1 MKLARYTP
9 WAAFI
14 LVILGGSPL
23 GAQDGDYLFKT
34 YCAICHESTSGEQ
47 ARGPERSV
55 LRQMTPEH
63 ILDVLE
69 KGAMKAQAAERSRV
83 QRRILAEYLSGKSF
97 GEAPSDL
104 IPKSAFCGGGAGS
117 FSATG
122 TGPAWNGWSPA
133 MTNTRFQPADA
144 AGLSATDVPRLKL
157 KWAFGYPGASS
168 GGTQPVV
175 VGGRLYVGTAEGD
188 IYSLD
193 AKTGCVHWTFQA
205 EAGVR
210 SAINIGKTGEG
221 RAAAF
226 FGDQSANVY
235 AIDLSTGKLL
245 WRTKVDDYWRSA
257 ITAAPALYGEHLY
270 VPVSSREESQVGD
283 PKYPCCR
290 FRGSMVA
297 LDTSN
302 GKVVWKTYTIPEEA
316 DHIGKNSVGTQL
328 WGPSGVPIWNT
339 PAIDVKRGLLYS
351 GTGNNYSSPATN
363 LSDSIVAFD
372 MATGKI
378 RWVSQVIENDIWNT
392 SCLRPNR
399 NPAVCPEADAPDA
412 DFSSSPILIELK
424 NGRQIIFAAAKSSVV
439 YALDPDQNG
448 KIIWQQRM
456 GVGGASGGV
465 MWGPAADTE
474 KVYVANA
481 DFDPAHPDTAGG
493 LSAFDPGTGQMVWS
507 VRTPSC
513 ENKKPCK
520 PSLAAAVTAIPGVV
534 FSGTMDGRLR
544 ALSTQGGK
552 VLWEYD
558 AAQSYDTVNRVKA
571 NGGSMSNAGPTV
583 VGGMVFVNSGY
594 SHHGGIIPGN
604 VLLAFSVD

>member
-1 MKLARYTP
+1 MRLGSFAS
-9 WAAFI
+9 WAACI
-14 LVILGGSPL
+14 LVALAGSPL
-23 GAQDGDYLFKT
+23 RAQDGEYLFKT
-34 YCAICHESTSGEQ
+34 YCAICHEAANGEQ
-47 ARGPERSV
+47 ARGPDRNV

-69 KGAMKAQAAERSRV
+69 RGAMKAQAAERSRT

-97 GEAPSDL
+97 GETPPDL
-104 IPKSAFCGGGAGS
+104 IPKSAFCAGGSAS
-117 FSATG
+117 FSPALA
-122 TGPAWNGWSPA
+122 GPPWNRWSPA
-133 MTNTRFQPADA
+133 MTNTRFQPAEA
-144 AGLSATDVPRLKL
+144 AGLSATEVPRLKL
-157 KWAFGYPGASS
+157 KWVFGYPGASS

-175 VGGRLYVGTAEGD
+175 VNGRLYVGTAEGD

-193 AKTGCVHWTFQA
+193 AKTGCVYWTFQTQ
-205 EAGVR
+205 AGVR
-210 SAINIGKTGEG
+210 SAISIGKTADGKL
-221 RAAAF
+221 AAF

-235 AIDLSTGKLL
+235 AIDAGTGKLL
-245 WRTKVDDYWRSA
+245 WQTKVDDYWRAA
-257 ITAAPALYGEHLY
+257 ITAAPALYDGHLY

-283 PKYPCCR
+283 AKYPCCR

-297 LDTSN
+297 LDASN
-302 GKVVWKTYTIPEEA
+302 GKMLWKTYTISDEA
-316 DHIGKNSVGTQL
+316 DQIGKNSAGTQL

-339 PAIDVKRGLLYS
+339 PAVDVKRGLLYS
-351 GTGNNYSSPATN
+351 GTGNNYSTPATN

-372 MATGKI
+372 MTTGKI
-378 RWVSQVIENDIWNT
+378 RWVSQVVENDIWNT

-424 NGRQIIFAAAKSSVV
+424 GGRQIIFAAAKSSVV

-448 KIIWQQRM
+448 KILWQQRM

-465 MWGPAADTE
+465 MWGPAADLE
-474 KVYVANA
+474 KIYVANA
-481 DFDPAHPDTAGG
+481 DFDSAHPDAAGG
-493 LSAFDPGTGQMVWS
+493 LSAFDPSTGGTVWS
-507 VRTPSC
+507 MRTPSC

-534 FSGTMDGRLR
+534 FSGSMDGRLR
-544 ALSTQGGK
+544 ALSTQNGK

-558 AAQSYDTVNRVKA
+558 TAQSYETVNHVKA

-594 SHHGGIIPGN
+594 SHHGGIMPGN
-604 VLLAFSVD
+604 VLLGFAVD